1 MSWVKVYGFCKMISP
16 GNGRRKW
23 WTFTLVHKATIGVR
37 LKITLYIYIYIYIYN
52 FNFIFFK
59 RIFYDEKMVW
69 K

>member
-16 GNGRRKW
+16 GNGRCKW

-37 LKITLYIYIYIYIYN
+37 LSIALNKYI
-52 FNFIFFK
+52 FK
-59 RIFYDEKMVW
+59 TIFYDEKMVW